1 MAFIFRDPVTTIFRR
16 SSVSPWF
23 EKKKEGMRE
32 VGGMGFIQGKQNMHV
47 GCTCMYLHLYFTENR
62 CEDTLIPRKEIDG
75 TTEKQ
80 ES

>member
-1 MAFIFRDPVTTIFRR
+1 
-16 SSVSPWF
+16 
-23 EKKKEGMRE
+23 MRE